1 MPSKAAGT
9 IPKSVSAAKRPPTD
23 PSEEKIRRKPRS
35 RASVSSEVFGSV
47 MAMKREPS
55 PLLKS
60 QKRLNAAITSAVPP
74 DLLAAMYKLFSGG

>member
-1 MPSKAAGT
+1 MPSNAAGS
-9 IPKSVSAAKRPPTD
+9 IPKSVNAAKRPPTVSSD
-23 PSEEKIRRKPRS
+23 KKTFRKPRS
-35 RASVSSEVFGSV
+35 RASFSSGEFGSV
-47 MAMKREPS
+47 VAMKREPS